1 MPIVFSVVG
10 VADLVA
16 VALHLPVLEWAC
28 KPLLAPLLAVYLW
41 RSTGARHRYV
51 LAGLLFATAGDI
63 ALLDQGQVAFGVG
76 MLCFLGMQIAYVAA
90 FRDAGA
96 FGMLRDRWWL
106 PAAYLAGW
114 AVANAALGPSLG
126 VVLGTAVAVYS
137 LALVAMAATAPV
149 MGAAAGWGGAL
160 FVVSDLLIGV
170 GAAGGG
176 FSGRAVLVMSTYL
189 VAQAL
194 IVTGVARS
202 GSAGGVA
209 RSGSPAVVSSPPGR
223 TGL

>member
-1 MPIVFSVVG
+1 MPVVFAVVG

-16 VALHLPVLEWAC
+16 VALHLPALEWAC

-41 RSTGARHRYV
+41 RSTGARHRRV
-51 LAGLLFATAGDI
+51 LAGLLLAAAGDV
-63 ALLDQGQVAFGVG
+63 ALLGHGQVAFGAG

-90 FRDAGA
+90 FRGAGA

-170 GAAGGG
+170 GAAGRS
-176 FSGRAVLVMSTYL
+176 FSGSAVLVMSTYL

-194 IVTGVARS
+194 IVSGVARS
-202 GSAGGVA
+202 GSA
-209 RSGSPAVVSSPPGR
+209 RDDRLSSGPAPLVPAPES
-223 TGL
+223 